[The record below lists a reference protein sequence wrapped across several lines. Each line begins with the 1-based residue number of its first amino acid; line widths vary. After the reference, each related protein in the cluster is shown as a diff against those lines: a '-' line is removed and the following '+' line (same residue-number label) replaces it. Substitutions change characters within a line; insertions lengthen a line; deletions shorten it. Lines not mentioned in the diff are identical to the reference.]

1 MSRKLK
7 VYLSILFI
15 LFLIFTYGAL
25 FYPHSS
31 KLPSG
36 GSLESPSATHFLG
49 TDDLGVD
56 VFSQLSKGFFLS
68 MFIGLSTS
76 TMSFFIGGILGFIAG
91 YAGGKID
98 FFISFLINFFLSIP
112 QLPIMIVIGAFFGQ
126 SLLNIVII
134 ISLFSWAYIA
144 KITRVKVLEIK
155 NRDFIIISKSYGAGF
170 YYIFKKYM
178 FSEIVPIII
187 INSLSIIGKAII
199 QESSLAFLGLSD
211 PTSRSWGLM
220 IQKVINF
227 PGIYFTEFWVWWLL
241 PPLISLTL
249 VTYCTRMICREAEE
263 IILA

>member
-112 QLPIMIVIGAFFGQ
+112 QLPIMIVIGAFFRQ
-126 SLLNIVII
+126 N
-134 ISLFSWAYIA
+134 
-144 KITRVKVLEIK
+144 
-155 NRDFIIISKSYGAGF
+155 
-170 YYIFKKYM
+170 
-178 FSEIVPIII
+178 
-187 INSLSIIGKAII
+187 
-199 QESSLAFLGLSD
+199 
-211 PTSRSWGLM
+211 
-220 IQKVINF
+220 
-227 PGIYFTEFWVWWLL
+227 
-241 PPLISLTL
+241 
-249 VTYCTRMICREAEE
+249 
-263 IILA
+263 